1 MKRILIYAFILTLTT
16 WNVKAQDDLAP
27 INTGVAN
34 FLTITPDARSAGMG
48 GVGVALPGS
57 NNAIF
62 YNGATTLL
70 NKQTAGATYT
80 FAPYMRDYATGHS
93 LNSMGGFYKINK
105 RNVILAGF
113 RHYNYPKIGIIE
125 EGGGDNKSLR
135 PKEWVIDLGYAR
147 EIIPNLAVSA
157 TLKLIHSDMG
167 NQGLVKSANAVAM
180 DLAAAYQ
187 RSFHFMNGASWT
199 AGLQISNLGSKIKYL
214 NTKESLPALVKAG
227 GSVDLSFTPIHRLV
241 VAADLGY
248 RMAPSD
254 VQSLQV
260 STGAEYILM
269 EHFKLRGG
277 YHYGNKEKGDTSY
290 ATAGLGA
297 SYCGAQLD
305 FSWLFAEK
313 DSPLKNT
320 FWVSLG
326 YSF

>member
-1 MKRILIYAFILTLTT
+1 MKRIFICTFILTLTT

-48 GVGVALPGS
+48 GVGVALPGN

-62 YNGATTLL
+62 QNGATTLL
-70 NKQTAGATYT
+70 NNQTAGATYT
-80 FAPYMRDYATGHS
+80 FTPYMRDYETGYS
-93 LNSMGGFYKINK
+93 LNSIGGYYKIGK

-113 RHYNYPKIGIIE
+113 RYYNYPKMEGI
-125 EGGGDNKSLR
+125 EGSEATNKAFR
-135 PKEWVIDLGYAR
+135 PKEWAIDLGYAR
-147 EIIPNLAVSA
+147 QIIQNLAVSA
-157 TLKLIHSDMG
+157 TVRLIHSDMG
-167 NQGLVKSANAVAM
+167 SFGGAKSANAVAF
-180 DLAAAYQ
+180 DLGAVYQ
-187 RSFHFMNGASWT
+187 KDFHFMNGASWT
-199 AGLQISNLGSKIKYL
+199 AGLQVSNVGSKIKYL

-227 GSVDLSFTPIHRLV
+227 GSVDLSFTHIHRLV
-241 VAADLGY
+241 IAADLGY
-248 RMAPSD
+248 RMVPSD

-269 EHFKLRGG
+269 EHFRFRGG
-277 YHYGNKEKGDTSY
+277 YHYGDKEKGDTSY
-290 ATAGLGA
+290 ATAGLGV
-297 SYCGAQLD
+297 SCCGAQLD

-313 DSPLKNT
+313 ESPLKNT